1 MKRKWILLKILLGL
15 VVLISLLSFSNHLYK
30 TRELMKIDDKI
41 DYSQGVYFIN
51 GKVVENTLKSTHP
64 DYPKMQAQRISVKAM
79 EDRLN
84 ANPFVKK
91 AQVYLENN
99 GILHTEI
106 EQEIPVA
113 RVKNGGK
120 EYYITEDANQIP
132 MCKDFSAKVLM
143 INGKI
148 LPTEYKKIVNL
159 THLIDDDK
167 LLKNHIIGME
177 KQSENSFILLVDDG
191 NYVLDLGNLE
201 NLDRKLRNFKVFHR
215 EFIEKNA
222 EMPYKKLSLKYSN
235 QVVASK

>member
-15 VVLISLLSFSNHLYK
+15 IVLIGLLSFSNHLYQ
-30 TRELMKIDDKI
+30 TRELKKIDDKI
-41 DYSQGVYFIN
+41 DYSQGIYFIN

-84 ANPFVKK
+84 ANPFVKN

-99 GILHTEI
+99 GVLHTEI

-113 RVKNGGK
+113 RVKNGKK
-120 EYYITEDANQIP
+120 EFYITEDATQIP

-148 LPTEYKKIVNL
+148 SPKEYKKIVTL
-159 THLIDDDK
+159 AHLINDDK

-177 KQSENSFILLVDDG
+177 KKSENSFILLVDDG
-191 NYVLDLGNLE
+191 SYVLDLGSLE
-201 NLDRKLRNFKVFHR
+201 DLDRKLRNFKVFHR
-215 EFIEKNA
+215 EFIENNA